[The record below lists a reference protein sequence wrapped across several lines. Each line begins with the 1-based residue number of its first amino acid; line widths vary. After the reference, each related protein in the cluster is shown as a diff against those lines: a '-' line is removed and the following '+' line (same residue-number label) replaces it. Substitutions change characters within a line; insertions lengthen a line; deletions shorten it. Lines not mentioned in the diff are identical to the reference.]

1 MSVVLSVNASAEMRC
16 QFVQE
21 VVGGVLHS
29 EAAGLAFTML
39 GWFSRRMIAISLKV
53 RLAKLGL

>member
-1 MSVVLSVNASAEMRC
+1 MRC